1 MVSFRINVLD
11 NLKLNSFSKIE
22 WCFLIVFLRQR
33 KSVCVCMCVNVC
45 ALEFLLYA
53 RACSIGLSVK
63 VFIFGN
69 RKKLTM
75 SQIIQQLRWKNA
87 QGNSL

>member
-11 NLKLNSFSKIE
+11 NLKLKSFSKIE
-22 WCFLIVFLRQR
+22 CFLYSFFKIE
-33 KSVCVCMCVNVC
+33 SVYVHVCECVCTRAC
-45 ALEFLLYA
+45 LYA

-69 RKKLTM
+69 RKKITM